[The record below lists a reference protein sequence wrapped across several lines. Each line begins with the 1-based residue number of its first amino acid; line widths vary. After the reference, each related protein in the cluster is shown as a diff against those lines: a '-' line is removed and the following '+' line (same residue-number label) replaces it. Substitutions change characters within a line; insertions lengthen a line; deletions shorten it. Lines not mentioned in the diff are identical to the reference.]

1 MNTTSAPSNHEPE
14 GITHDLTSPSEH
26 EPRKIVNQ
34 DITYI
39 ASPKMSQ
46 ESDNKPSATAGR
58 DPPRQ
63 LWFKPPPLQ
72 QIGELYFE
80 QGVDPRST
88 LRANLLSR
96 ARHDN
101 ESHPISCADAGAP
114 GELDSKPLTAEQ
126 QQMQLQGFLYD
137 EFVAKTPLASTDTAN
152 TPGELDIRHLVL
164 CAATGVPGELDN
176 KQQTA
181 KQPQIQLQGFSELCP
196 EQGWDPRPILRVDLL
211 SSAHHVKGPHPIS
224 CAHAGAPGE
233 LDNKQQT
240 AKQPQI
246 QLQGFSELCPEQG
259 WDPRPIPRA
268 DLLSSARHVKGPH
281 PISCADACAPG
292 ELDNKQLTQLQGFS
306 YDTFFEDQASI
317 PRASCDLEE
326 LDNGHQKEYGWLDL
340 QQTNGPFDPELDS
353 HSSCHVPPLQGSNC
367 MCITPRYYMHTA
379 GGHARGSTHHSSCHV
394 PSLQGN
400 NCMSSLNMITCRP
413 MVA

>member
-26 EPRKIVNQ
+26 EPRKIVDQ
-34 DITYI
+34 DITY
-39 ASPKMSQ
+39 
-46 ESDNKPSATAGR
+46 DNEPSATAGR
-58 DPPRQ
+58 DPLRQ

-72 QIGELYFE
+72 QPENGELYSE
-80 QGVDPRST
+80 QGVDHLST
-88 LRANLLSR
+88 LRADFLSS
-96 ARHDN
+96 ARHRN
-101 ESHPISCADAGAP
+101 ESHPISCADA
-114 GELDSKPLTAEQ
+114 
-126 QQMQLQGFLYD
+126 
-137 EFVAKTPLASTDTAN
+137 
-152 TPGELDIRHLVL
+152 
-164 CAATGVPGELDN
+164 GVPGELDN

-196 EQGWDPRPILRVDLL
+196 EQGWDPRPILRADLL

-259 WDPRPIPRA
+259 WDPRPILRA

-353 HSSCHVPPLQGSNC
+353 RSFCHVPPLQGSNC
-367 MCITPRYYMHTA
+367 MCITPRYYMHTT